1 MFVSV
6 IILLHITYCISFIIN
21 PRLNYKTQL
30 YLSNEEIENYKKH
43 IQPLL
48 DLSNKN
54 ESDPRIIPLLKLTEK
69 KTKS

>member
-1 MFVSV
+1 MFVCV
-6 IILLHITYCISFIIN
+6 IILLHITYSISFIVN

-30 YLSNEEIENYKKH
+30 YLSNEEIENYKKQ

-48 DLSNKN
+48 DLSNTN
-54 ESDPRIIPLLKLTEK
+54 ETDPRIIPLLKLTEK